1 MAYIYCAEIFCDSC
15 GKDIRTNLDRQGLA
29 PADPLNEWSYDS
41 GEYPKQVDDDEESD
55 CPQHCGSHADCLEAV
70 TLDSGHK
77 VGKPLGEL
85 TEDGVEYVREAI
97 AEGGEVA
104 EYWASLY
111 ADYL

>member
-1 MAYIYCAEIFCDSC
+1 MAYIYCADIFCNSC
-15 GKDIRTNLDRQGLA
+15 GKDIKANLDRQGLT
-29 PADPLNEWSYDS
+29 PAQPCYEWTYDS
-41 GEYPKQVDDDEESD
+41 DEYPKQAGDEESD

-70 TLDSGHK
+70 ALDSGHK

-85 TEDGVEYVREAI
+85 TGDGVEYVREAI